1 MPPSANSTSSRPPG
15 RTGTAL
21 TTRAEAI
28 GSAELRALFAKADQ
42 PPLLLAAFADGM
54 AGLHDELGD
63 MGRYLQAAYGA
74 EDWVA
79 YGRSMRQLIDKYI
92 RCIELEPA
100 SSTDAERLREALRQV
115 LGVAMGALLQRAPAL
130 AEESG
135 ALATRVREWRPGQDL
150 GVLTRQLAGLCTRVG
165 LYAEDAD
172 EQLAMLVG
180 LFELLLEN
188 IGELLDER
196 SWLHGQITRVRG
208 LLGGPMDRQSLQSAR
223 AELRD
228 VIYRQGLL
236 RQGIAD
242 SRSAMK
248 DMMAAFVER
257 LDGMAV
263 DTGEFHD
270 RITRHALRVREA
282 RSITDLQ
289 HMLDDVLVDTAR
301 VQAQALRARDDLLAA
316 RHEVEARERH
326 IQQLE
331 QKLRDA
337 AGKAREDQ
345 LTGCLNR
352 RGFEERFDA
361 VAAAAHDGRPLC
373 LAMLD
378 LDDFRAL
385 NAAHGHLGGDAALR
399 HVVEVARLTLRASDV
414 IARFGGEEFVVLMP
428 ETPLP
433 EALAALARLRTVL
446 QHRALQHEG
455 ARITIAFSAGVALS
469 APGEALD
476 ALLKRADLAMYQAK
490 RAGKDRSIAADDAPG
505 PGPGRT

>member
-1 MPPSANSTSSRPPG
+1 MPSACAGEP
-15 RTGTAL
+15 
-21 TTRAEAI
+21 I
-28 GSAELRALFAKADQ
+28 GSTELRALFAPADQ

-63 MGRYLQAAYGA
+63 MGRYLQAACAA

-79 YGRSMRQLIDKYI
+79 YGRSMRQLIDRYI
-92 RCIELEPA
+92 RCIELEPPSA
-100 SSTDAERLREALRQV
+100 SDAERLREALRQV
-115 LGVAMGALLQRAPAL
+115 LGVALGALLQREPGL
-130 AEESG
+130 AREAG
-135 ALATRVREWRPGQDL
+135 ALATRVREWRPGQEL
-150 GVLTRQLAGLCTRVG
+150 GALTQQLTGLCTHVG

-282 RSITDLQ
+282 RSIIDLQ
-289 HMLDDVLVDTAR
+289 QMLDDVLVDTAR
-301 VQAQALRARDDLLAA
+301 VQAQALRARDDLLSA
-316 RHEVEARERH
+316 RQEVEARERH

-361 VAAAAHDGRPLC
+361 AAAAAVRAGRPLC

-428 ETPLP
+428 DTPLP

-446 QHRALQHEG
+446 QHRALPHEG
-455 ARITIAFSAGVALS
+455 ARIVIAFSAGVALY
-469 APGEALD
+469 APGESLD
-476 ALLKRADLAMYQAK
+476 ALVKRADLAMYEAK
-490 RAGKDRSIAADDAPG
+490 RAGKDRSCPAA
-505 PGPGRT
+505 

>member
-1 MPPSANSTSSRPPG
+1 MRDPADIASASSR
-15 RTGTAL
+15 RGTSISRRDA
-21 TTRAEAI
+21 AI
-28 GSAELRALFAKADQ
+28 SSAELRELFAGAEQ
-42 PPLLLAAFADGM
+42 PHQLLVAFADGM
-54 AGLHDELGD
+54 AGLQDELGD
-63 MGRYLQAAYGA
+63 MGCYLQVACRAG
-74 EDWVA
+74 DWVA

-100 SSTDAERLREALRQV
+100 SASDAERLRESLRQV
-115 LGVAMGALLQRAPAL
+115 LGVALGALLQREPAL
-130 AEESG
+130 AAESG

-150 GVLTRQLAGLCTRVG
+150 GALTQALTGLCTRVG

-196 SWLHGQITRVRG
+196 SWLHGQVTRVRG
-208 LLGGPMDRQSLQSAR
+208 LLGGPMDRQSLLSAR

-248 DMMAAFVER
+248 DMMAAFVEQ

-282 RSITDLQ
+282 RSIADLQ

-337 AGKAREDQ
+337 SGMARADQ

-352 RGFEERFDA
+352 RGFEEQFE
-361 VAAAAHDGRPLC
+361 AAMAARGAAGPPLC

-428 ETPLP
+428 ATPLP
-433 EALAALARLRTVL
+433 EALAGLSRLRTVL
-446 QHRALQHEG
+446 QHRPLQHEG
-455 ARITIAFSAGVALS
+455 ARIVIAFSAGVAQ
-469 APGEALD
+469 AVAGEPLD
-476 ALLKRADLAMYQAK
+476 ALLKRADLAMYEAK
-490 RAGKDRSIAADDAPG
+490 RAGKDRSVAAP
-505 PGPGRT
+505 

>member
-1 MPPSANSTSSRPPG
+1 MRRLRRHALAIAMPDPANSTRSRPG
-15 RTGTAL
+15 SAMSTR
-21 TTRAEAI
+21 RAEPI
-28 GSAELRALFAKADQ
+28 GSTELRALFAPADQ

-63 MGRYLQAAYGA
+63 MGRYLQAACGA

-92 RCIELEPA
+92 RCIELEPPSA
-100 SSTDAERLREALRQV
+100 SDAERLREALRQV
-115 LGVAMGALLQRAPAL
+115 LGVALGALLQREPGL
-130 AEESG
+130 AREAG
-135 ALATRVREWRPGQDL
+135 ALATRVREWRPGQEL
-150 GVLTRQLAGLCTRVG
+150 GALTQQLTGLCTHVG

-282 RSITDLQ
+282 RSIIDLQ
-289 HMLDDVLVDTAR
+289 QMLDDVLVDTAR
-301 VQAQALRARDDLLAA
+301 VQAQALRARDDLLSA
-316 RHEVEARERH
+316 RQEVEARERH

-361 VAAAAHDGRPLC
+361 AAAAAARDGRPLC

-428 ETPLP
+428 DTPLP

-446 QHRALQHEG
+446 QHRALSHEG

-469 APGEALD
+469 APGEPLD
-476 ALLKRADLAMYQAK
+476 ALLKRADLAMYEAK
-490 RAGKDRSIAADDAPG
+490 RAGKDRCMPAA
-505 PGPGRT
+505 